1 MEREARTLLPLC
13 RRYGVP
19 FVIDDDVELAKKVG
33 ADGVHVGQSDMACGK
48 ARQELGPDAIIGVSA
63 GTVEQAV
70 AAEKA
75 GADYLGVGAVFP
87 TGTKGDAEPV
97 TRETVRAICEA
108 VNIPVIAI
116 GGVSRDNVQE
126 LSGLGLAGIAVVSA
140 IFAQD
145 NIESATAELRQKT
158 ESMVNA

>member
-1 MEREARTLLPLC
+1 M
-13 RRYGVP
+13 
-19 FVIDDDVELAKKVG
+19 
-33 ADGVHVGQSDMACGK
+33 
-48 ARQELGPDAIIGVSA
+48 
-63 GTVEQAV
+63 
-70 AAEKA
+70 
-75 GADYLGVGAVFP
+75 
-87 TGTKGDAEPV
+87 